1 MNFELDDEQTMLRDT
16 TRELLSRSYDA
27 EKRNATSATDEGWNA
42 SVWKQF
48 AELGLLGLPFA
59 EADGGMGAGPVE
71 TMVVMTELGR
81 ALAPEPYL
89 GGVLIPGGLIAAIGS
104 ADQRARLLP
113 ALSDGT
119 TLSAFAHT
127 EPGTR
132 WPVATVTTTASQEG
146 SGWTITGVKNPV
158 LQGDSAH
165 VVIVSAT
172 LPGGGT
178 GLFLVDAEG
187 SGVTRSTYATHDGRR
202 GAQFTFTDA
211 AAEQLGEGGDVTAA
225 IVEAEVRAQAALC
238 AEAIGIMT
246 EALRLTTDYLKQRK
260 QFGVP
265 LAKFQTLTHRAADM
279 YVALELASSMSLY
292 ATMSI
297 ADGVIDPT
305 IASRAKLTVGR
316 AAHQIGQEAIQMH
329 GGIGMT
335 AEYPVGHYVS
345 RLVAIEHTLGGSDDH
360 LRVLA
365 GGVSKCR

>member
-16 TRELLSRSYDA
+16 TRELLNRSYDA

-89 GGVLIPGGLIAAIGS
+89 GGVLIPGGLIASLGS
-104 ADQRARLLP
+104 AGQRARLLP

-165 VVIVSAT
+165 VVIVSAA

-178 GLFLVDAEG
+178 GLFLVDAE
-187 SGVTRSTYATHDGRR
+187 SAGVSRSTYATHDGRR

-211 AAEQLGEGGDVTAA
+211 AAEQLGEGGDVTEA

-246 EALRLTTDYLKQRK
+246 EALRTDDGLPEAAQAVRRSAREVPDFDASGCRHVRGARTGEQHESVRHHGHRRRSDRSDHRVASEAVWSVAPRIRSVRK
-260 QFGVP
+260 QF
-265 LAKFQTLTHRAADM
+265 RC
-279 YVALELASSMSLY
+279 
-292 ATMSI
+292 
-297 ADGVIDPT
+297 
-305 IASRAKLTVGR
+305 TV
-316 AAHQIGQEAIQMH
+316 
-329 GGIGMT
+329 
-335 AEYPVGHYVS
+335 VS
-345 RLVAIEHTLGGSDDH
+345 E
-360 LRVLA
+360 
-365 GGVSKCR
+365 